1 MNVNEVNLRLRKIE
15 PSDLPFLYQWEN
27 DATMWADSDTHNPL
41 SRHDL
46 HQYIENTTGDIYR
59 DGQLRLI
66 ITNLQ
71 QSDLPT
77 TGKADLQPQ
86 SGDLTSSLPC
96 ILGCIDLFDFDARNR
111 KAAIG
116 MYITPEARGKGVGK
130 QAVQLLL
137 DYAFGFLHLR
147 MVYAI
152 ISVHNT
158 ACSHIYEQ
166 MGFTPSSPLPNW
178 TLEGDAIL
186 WQKSHD

>member
-1 MNVNEVNLRLRKIE
+1 MRLRKIE

-66 ITNLQ
+66 IEDSQL
-71 QSDLPT
+71 
-77 TGKADLQPQ
+77 
-86 SGDLTSSLPC
+86 LTLNSQLSTKVV
-96 ILGCIDLFDFDARNR
+96 GCIDLFDFDARNR

-116 MYITPEARGKGVGK
+116 MYIAPDARGKGVGK
-130 QAVQLLL
+130 QAVEHLL

-147 MVYAI
+147 MLYAI

-166 MGFTPSSPLPNW
+166 MGFAPSSLLRDW

-186 WQKSHD
+186 WQKSGVRE

>member
-1 MNVNEVNLRLRKIE
+1 MNKVNLQLRKLE

-66 ITNLQ
+66 IED
-71 QSDLPT
+71 S
-77 TGKADLQPQ
+77 QPSTLNSQ
-86 SGDLTSSLPC
+86 LSTK
-96 ILGCIDLFDFDARNR
+96 IVGCIDLFDFDARNR

-116 MYITPEARGKGVGK
+116 MYIAPDARGRGVGK

-137 DYAFGFLHLR
+137 DYAFNFLHLR

-152 ISVHNT
+152 ISVNNV
-158 ACSHIYEQ
+158 ACSRLYEQ
-166 MGFTPSSPLPNW
+166 MDFLPSSPLRAW

-186 WQKSHD
+186 WQKMNTN

>member
-1 MNVNEVNLRLRKIE
+1 MIKLRKIE

-66 ITNLQ
+66 IEESQLST
-71 QSDLPT
+71 
-77 TGKADLQPQ
+77 KVV
-86 SGDLTSSLPC
+86 
-96 ILGCIDLFDFDARNR
+96 GCIDLFDFDARNR

-116 MYITPEARGKGVGK
+116 MYIAPEARGKGVGK
-130 QAVQLLL
+130 QAVQQLL
-137 DYAFGFLHLR
+137 DYAFDFLHLR

-152 ISVHNT
+152 ISVHNI

-166 MGFTPSSPLPNW
+166 MGFTPSSPLANW

-186 WQKSHD
+186 WQKSQNH

>member
-1 MNVNEVNLRLRKIE
+1 MNKVNLQLRKLE

-66 ITNLQ
+66 IEDSQLSTLNSQL
-71 QSDLPT
+71 ST
-77 TGKADLQPQ
+77 K
-86 SGDLTSSLPC
+86 
-96 ILGCIDLFDFDARNR
+96 IVGCIDLFDFDARNR

-116 MYITPEARGKGVGK
+116 MYIAPDARGRGVGK

-137 DYAFGFLHLR
+137 DYAFNFLHLR

-152 ISVHNT
+152 ISVNNV
-158 ACSHIYEQ
+158 ACSRLYEQ
-166 MGFTPSSPLPNW
+166 MDFLPSSPLRAW

-186 WQKSHD
+186 WQKMNSN

>member
-1 MNVNEVNLRLRKIE
+1 MIKLRKIE

-46 HQYIENTTGDIYR
+46 HQYIENTTSDIYR

-66 ITNLQ
+66 IEDSQLSNNR
-71 QSDLPT
+71 
-77 TGKADLQPQ
+77 
-86 SGDLTSSLPC
+86 SSKCETRTFNSQLSTK
-96 ILGCIDLFDFDARNR
+96 IVGCIDLFDFDARNR

-116 MYITPEARGKGVGK
+116 MYISPDARGKGVGK
-130 QAVQLLL
+130 QAVQLLE

-147 MVYAI
+147 MLYAI

-158 ACSHIYEQ
+158 PCSHVYEQ
-166 MGFTPSSPLPNW
+166 MGYSPSSLLKDW

-186 WQKSHD
+186 WQKCSSGV

>member
-1 MNVNEVNLRLRKIE
+1 MLRLRKIE

-66 ITNLQ
+66 IEESQLST
-71 QSDLPT
+71 
-77 TGKADLQPQ
+77 KVV
-86 SGDLTSSLPC
+86 
-96 ILGCIDLFDFDARNR
+96 GCIDLFDFDARNR

-116 MYITPEARGKGVGK
+116 MYIAPDARGKGVGK

-137 DYAFGFLHLR
+137 DYAFDFLHLR
-147 MVYAI
+147 MIYAI
-152 ISVHNT
+152 ISVHNI

-166 MGFTPSSPLPNW
+166 MGFTPSSPLANW

-186 WQKSHD
+186 WQRSQNH

>member
-1 MNVNEVNLRLRKIE
+1 MRKIE

-66 ITNLQ
+66 IEDSQLSTLNSQL
-71 QSDLPT
+71 ST
-77 TGKADLQPQ
+77 K
-86 SGDLTSSLPC
+86 
-96 ILGCIDLFDFDARNR
+96 IVGCIDLFDFDARNR

-116 MYITPEARGKGVGK
+116 MYIASDARGRGVGK

-137 DYAFGFLHLR
+137 DYAFNFLHLR

-152 ISVHNT
+152 ISVNNV
-158 ACSHIYEQ
+158 ACSRLYEQ
-166 MGFTPSSPLPNW
+166 MDFLPSSPLRAW

-186 WQKSHD
+186 WQKMNTN

>member
-1 MNVNEVNLRLRKIE
+1 MIKLRKIE

-46 HQYIENTTGDIYR
+46 HQYIENTTGDIYQ

-66 ITNLQ
+66 IEE
-71 QSDLPT
+71 
-77 TGKADLQPQ
+77 QP
-86 SGDLTSSLPC
+86 SSSLDSSSHSPNTSVPGV
-96 ILGCIDLFDFDARNR
+96 LGCIDLFDFDARNR

-116 MYITPEARGKGVGK
+116 MYISSEARGKGVGK

-137 DYAFGFLHLR
+137 EYAFQFLHLR
-147 MVYAI
+147 MLYAI
-152 ISVHNT
+152 ISVNN
-158 ACSHIYEQ
+158 ASCLHIYEQ
-166 MGFTPSSPLPNW
+166 SGFTPSSRLINW

-186 WQKSHD
+186 WQKINKHVEYITKERI

>member
-1 MNVNEVNLRLRKIE
+1 MLRLRKIE

-27 DATMWADSDTHNPL
+27 DVTMWADSDTHNPL

-66 ITNLQ
+66 IESNDATQ
-71 QSDLPT
+71 PT
-77 TGKADLQPQ
+77 T
-86 SGDLTSSLPC
+86 S
-96 ILGCIDLFDFDARNR
+96 ILGCIDLCDFDARNR

-116 MYITPEARGKGVGK
+116 MYIAPEVRGKGIGT
-130 QAVQLLL
+130 QAVQLLE
-137 DYAFGFLHLR
+137 DYAFCFLHLR
-147 MVYAI
+147 MLYAI

-158 ACSHIYEQ
+158 ACSHIYER
-166 MGFTPSSPLPNW
+166 MGYTPSSLLKDW

-186 WQKSHD
+186 WQKSGVRE

>member
-1 MNVNEVNLRLRKIE
+1 MLRLRKIE

-27 DATMWADSDTHNPL
+27 DVTMWADSDTHNPL

-66 ITNLQ
+66 IESNDATQ
-71 QSDLPT
+71 PT
-77 TGKADLQPQ
+77 T
-86 SGDLTSSLPC
+86 S

-116 MYITPEARGKGVGK
+116 MYIAPEFRGKGIGT
-130 QAVQLLL
+130 QAVQLLE
-137 DYAFGFLHLR
+137 DYAFCFLHLR
-147 MVYAI
+147 MLYAI

-158 ACSHIYEQ
+158 ACSHIYER
-166 MGFTPSSPLPNW
+166 MGYTPSSLLKDW

-186 WQKSHD
+186 WQKSGVRE

>member
-1 MNVNEVNLRLRKIE
+1 MRKIE

-27 DATMWADSDTHNPL
+27 DATMWADSDTHNHL

-66 ITNLQ
+66 IEDSQLSTLNSQL
-71 QSDLPT
+71 ST
-77 TGKADLQPQ
+77 K
-86 SGDLTSSLPC
+86 
-96 ILGCIDLFDFDARNR
+96 IVGCIDLFDFDARNR

-116 MYITPEARGKGVGK
+116 MYIAPEARGKGVGK
-130 QAVQLLL
+130 QAVQWLL
-137 DYAFGFLHLR
+137 DYAFNFLHLR

-152 ISVHNT
+152 ISVINV
-158 ACSHIYEQ
+158 ACSRLYEQ
-166 MGFTPSSPLPNW
+166 MDFLPSSSLRAW

-186 WQKSHD
+186 WQKMNTN

>member
-1 MNVNEVNLRLRKIE
+1 MIKLRKIE

-66 ITNLQ
+66 IEDSQLSTFNSQL
-71 QSDLPT
+71 ST
-77 TGKADLQPQ
+77 K
-86 SGDLTSSLPC
+86 
-96 ILGCIDLFDFDARNR
+96 IVGCIDLFDFDARNR

-116 MYITPEARGKGVGK
+116 MYISPDARGNGVGK
-130 QAVQLLL
+130 QAVQLLE

-147 MVYAI
+147 MLYAI

-158 ACSHIYEQ
+158 PCSHIYEQ
-166 MGFTPSSPLPNW
+166 MGYTPSSVLKDW
-178 TLEGDAIL
+178 TLEGDAVL
-186 WQKSHD
+186 WQKSQD